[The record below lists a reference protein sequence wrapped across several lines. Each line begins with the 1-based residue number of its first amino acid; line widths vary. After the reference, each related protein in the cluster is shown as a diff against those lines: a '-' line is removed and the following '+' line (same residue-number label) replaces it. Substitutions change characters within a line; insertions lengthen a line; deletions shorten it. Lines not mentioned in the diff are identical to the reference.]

1 MLILSLTVALIAL
14 TLFFDDLLT
23 NQVNPNRNP
32 DTRELIAGGREVVL
46 KRNRQGHYIAAGKIN
61 DIPVT
66 FLVDTGAT
74 DVAIPSNIANQAGL
88 SRGQAAQ
95 AATANG
101 LVTVYS
107 TKVESLVL
115 GTPVISFKEV
125 EGLVDIFPYVETN
138 NLYLC
143 QDEYDMEQLLKQLP
157 SRPDYKNLSLRE
169 NLLCKFNTPFQYSKK
184 ITILLK
190 GLVF

>member
-1 MLILSLTVALIAL
+1 MSVPQHHNPGKNTGKGMLILSFTVALIAL
-14 TLFFDDLLT
+14 TVFFDDLLK

-32 DTRELIAGGREVVL
+32 DTRELVAGGREVVL
-46 KRNRQGHYIAAGKIN
+46 QRNRQGHYLTAGKIN

-115 GTPVISFKEV
+115 GNILLSDIDASITP
-125 EGLVDIFPYVETN
+125 T
-138 NLYLC
+138 
-143 QDEYDMEQLLKQLP
+143 M
-157 SRPDYKNLSLRE
+157 
-169 NLLCKFNTPFQYSKK
+169 FND
-184 ITILLK
+184 TILLGMSALK
-190 GLVF
+190 HFEFSQSGPQLTIRQLTN